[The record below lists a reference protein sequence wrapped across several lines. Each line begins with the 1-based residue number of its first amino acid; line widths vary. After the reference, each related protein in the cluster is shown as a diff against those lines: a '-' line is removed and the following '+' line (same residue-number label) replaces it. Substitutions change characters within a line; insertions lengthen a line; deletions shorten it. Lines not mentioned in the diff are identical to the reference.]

1 MSSLNGEI
9 IACGQRT
16 GGDIPLHIY
25 GDEFY
30 ARYETVDG
38 YTVVYDSDLGR
49 YCYATLAAG
58 RLVSTGVHTGK
69 PVPAEIRRHLKE
81 GAEVRNEKFGRRYE
95 QLRPR
100 ESDSGSMTTRT
111 LGPDDGLL
119 EGRKHFSGH
128 VRGLTIL
135 VDFDDLSSNIS
146 NADVDDML
154 NEDDYT
160 RNGNFCSVKKYFQLV
175 SNGKLTY
182 TNTVVGPVKLP
193 RRRSHYI
200 STLMVREVMDAVV
213 NDFHI
218 NLSDFDSRGEGIV
231 DAINILYAGES
242 QYSGELW
249 PHNSVR
255 ELEYNGVRTHFYLLT
270 GLGEEPVDLRIGT
283 ICHENGH
290 LLCRFPDMYDYG
302 KRDGDH
308 EKSQGIGRYCLMG
321 SGNHL
326 NDRRTPSPVCAYLRE
341 LVGWADDVVLLNDAT
356 GQYTARHGSY
366 GTIMKYE
373 TDLPNEYFV
382 VENRS
387 RMGLDSHLPSSGLA
401 IYHCDTLGSNEWQA
415 GTRNR
420 HYQCALLQADGH
432 LDLENNRNAGD
443 SGDLFADVAT
453 KALSHDTTPSSRQW
467 DGLDSNL
474 TVSEIGAAG
483 ADISLTIGEPQQLPV
498 THGESTPNLLIID
511 NDRNGVQDAIPVAA
525 TGNATAIAVSVEI
538 IHSWISDLELVL
550 IAPDGTQVMLHN
562 KEGADGDD
570 LFKTYKSTSGEPLQA
585 IVGKPVH
592 GDWILHLTDT
602 APRDVGRLVHWSIDL
617 DYAKTGGIAVGEGA
631 RAVAIPD
638 DNTEGVTSVINLS
651 DEGNVNDIS
660 VDVDINHTY
669 IGDLQLDLIS
679 PAGVTSRLHNNAG
692 AFRHDIK
699 RAFDLDSTPELQRMQ
714 GQPVKGDWML
724 RILDIAPEDEGRLNN
739 WSIRIGY

>member
-218 NLSDFDSRGEGIV
+218 NLSDFDSRG
-231 DAINILYAGES
+231 
-242 QYSGELW
+242 
-249 PHNSVR
+249 
-255 ELEYNGVRTHFYLLT
+255 
-270 GLGEEPVDLRIGT
+270 
-283 ICHENGH
+283 
-290 LLCRFPDMYDYG
+290 
-302 KRDGDH
+302 
-308 EKSQGIGRYCLMG
+308 
-321 SGNHL
+321 
-326 NDRRTPSPVCAYLRE
+326 
-341 LVGWADDVVLLNDAT
+341 
-356 GQYTARHGSY
+356 
-366 GTIMKYE
+366 
-373 TDLPNEYFV
+373 
-382 VENRS
+382 
-387 RMGLDSHLPSSGLA
+387 
-401 IYHCDTLGSNEWQA
+401 
-415 GTRNR
+415 
-420 HYQCALLQADGH
+420 
-432 LDLENNRNAGD
+432 
-443 SGDLFADVAT
+443 
-453 KALSHDTTPSSRQW
+453 
-467 DGLDSNL
+467 
-474 TVSEIGAAG
+474 
-483 ADISLTIGEPQQLPV
+483 
-498 THGESTPNLLIID
+498 
-511 NDRNGVQDAIPVAA
+511 
-525 TGNATAIAVSVEI
+525 
-538 IHSWISDLELVL
+538 
-550 IAPDGTQVMLHN
+550 
-562 KEGADGDD
+562 
-570 LFKTYKSTSGEPLQA
+570 
-585 IVGKPVH
+585 
-592 GDWILHLTDT
+592 
-602 APRDVGRLVHWSIDL
+602 
-617 DYAKTGGIAVGEGA
+617 
-631 RAVAIPD
+631 
-638 DNTEGVTSVINLS
+638 
-651 DEGNVNDIS
+651 
-660 VDVDINHTY
+660 
-669 IGDLQLDLIS
+669 
-679 PAGVTSRLHNNAG
+679 
-692 AFRHDIK
+692 
-699 RAFDLDSTPELQRMQ
+699 
-714 GQPVKGDWML
+714 
-724 RILDIAPEDEGRLNN
+724 
-739 WSIRIGY
+739 